1 MLSVREKY
9 WRYSLFVL
17 IAGLGLTI
25 FAELTPFLGG
35 LLGAV
40 TIYVLLRRQMWFLS
54 ERRRWRRSLAA
65 SLLLGEAIF
74 FFLVPI
80 SLIVWMVVDK
90 IQGVALDPQS
100 VITPVRHVAGLIQQK
115 TGYDLWSES
124 NLQSVLGYLPRAGQ
138 WLVGGIVNFAVN
150 LVVLL
155 FVLYF
160 MLIGG
165 LRMETYC
172 REILPFDRCA
182 ARSVMREIH
191 MIVRSN
197 AIVIPLLAVSQGVV
211 AYVGYLAFGVP
222 EPLFWGVLTCF
233 ATILPIVGTAL
244 VWLPLAAYMSLDGNW
259 GQGVGLVM
267 YGTLVVTQVDNLVRM
282 VMQKKMADVHPLI
295 TIFGVFIGLSLFG
308 FMGVIFGPLML
319 AMFIF
324 CVNIFK
330 RTYLADVAG
339 NTNTEVFCTNADTL
353 EQTFD
358 ESRAKLTNARYAEM
372 MATVAQRLTEYTGG
386 SNILTDD
393 KAPVELLGMRVL
405 DELIAGELSYYK
417 SNFAMDDI
425 MGMLGA

>member
-222 EPLFWGVLTCF
+222 RAAFLGRADLLRHDSAHRRHGPRVAAAGGLHEPRR
-233 ATILPIVGTAL
+233 
-244 VWLPLAAYMSLDGNW
+244 
-259 GQGVGLVM
+259 Q
-267 YGTLVVTQVDNLVRM
+267 
-282 VMQKKMADVHPLI
+282 
-295 TIFGVFIGLSLFG
+295 
-308 FMGVIFGPLML
+308 
-319 AMFIF
+319 
-324 CVNIFK
+324 
-330 RTYLADVAG
+330 
-339 NTNTEVFCTNADTL
+339 
-353 EQTFD
+353 
-358 ESRAKLTNARYAEM
+358 
-372 MATVAQRLTEYTGG
+372 
-386 SNILTDD
+386 
-393 KAPVELLGMRVL
+393 
-405 DELIAGELSYYK
+405 
-417 SNFAMDDI
+417 
-425 MGMLGA
+425 LGAGRRAGDVRARWSSRRWTTSCGWSCRRRWPTCTRSSPFSGSSSVCRSSALWASSSGR

>member
-197 AIVIPLLAVSQGVV
+197 AIVIPLLAVSQATTPCETASSGMMMAFVRTIMWISRISQGVV

-319 AMFIF
+319 AMFVF
-324 CVNIFK
+324 CVNVFK
-330 RTYLADVAG
+330 RRYLDG
-339 NTNTEVFCTNADTL
+339 LPDRELF
-353 EQTFD
+353 QP
-358 ESRAKLTNARYAEM
+358 
-372 MATVAQRLTEYTGG
+372 GG
-386 SNILTDD
+386 RS
-393 KAPVELLGMRVL
+393 G
-405 DELIAGELSYYK
+405 G
-417 SNFAMDDI
+417 
-425 MGMLGA
+425 

>member
-1 MLSVREKY
+1 M
-9 WRYSLFVL
+9 VL
-17 IAGLGLTI
+17 ERTAAVA
-25 FAELTPFLGG
+25 AEP
-35 LLGAV
+35 
-40 TIYVLLRRQMWFLS
+40 W
-54 ERRRWRRSLAA
+54 
-65 SLLLGEAIF
+65 
-74 FFLVPI
+74 
-80 SLIVWMVVDK
+80 
-90 IQGVALDPQS
+90 
-100 VITPVRHVAGLIQQK
+100 HVAGLIQQK

-211 AYVGYLAFGVP
+211 AFGVP

-319 AMFIF
+319 AMFVF
-324 CVNIFK
+324 CVNVFK
-330 RTYLADVAG
+330 RRYLDG
-339 NTNTEVFCTNADTL
+339 LPDRELF
-353 EQTFD
+353 QP
-358 ESRAKLTNARYAEM
+358 
-372 MATVAQRLTEYTGG
+372 GG
-386 SNILTDD
+386 RS
-393 KAPVELLGMRVL
+393 G
-405 DELIAGELSYYK
+405 G
-417 SNFAMDDI
+417 
-425 MGMLGA
+425 

>member
-25 FAELTPFLGG
+25 FVELTPFLGG

-115 TGYDLWSES
+115 TGYDLLYER

-172 REILPFDRCA
+172 REILPFDRRA

-197 AIVIPLLAVSQGVV
+197 AIVIPLLAVSQNRNNSIQT
-211 AYVGYLAFGVP
+211 VGYPYPTLQKQYCQVAATAHFYFLVY
-222 EPLFWGVLTCF
+222 VLPDIP
-233 ATILPIVGTAL
+233 AV
-244 VWLPLAAYMSLDGNW
+244 Y
-259 GQGVGLVM
+259 
-267 YGTLVVTQVDNLVRM
+267 
-282 VMQKKMADVHPLI
+282 VHP
-295 TIFGVFIGLSLFG
+295 
-308 FMGVIFGPLML
+308 
-319 AMFIF
+319 
-324 CVNIFK
+324 
-330 RTYLADVAG
+330 
-339 NTNTEVFCTNADTL
+339 
-353 EQTFD
+353 
-358 ESRAKLTNARYAEM
+358 AELHH
-372 MATVAQRLTEYTGG
+372 QSFY
-386 SNILTDD
+386 IL
-393 KAPVELLGMRVL
+393 LCL
-405 DELIAGELSYYK
+405 D
-417 SNFAMDDI
+417 
-425 MGMLGA
+425 

>member
-160 MLIGG
+160 MRSGACAW
-165 LRMETYC
+165 RPTAAKSC
-172 REILPFDRCA
+172 RSTA
-182 ARSVMREIH
+182 ARR
-191 MIVRSN
+191 
-197 AIVIPLLAVSQGVV
+197 
-211 AYVGYLAFGVP
+211 
-222 EPLFWGVLTCF
+222 
-233 ATILPIVGTAL
+233 
-244 VWLPLAAYMSLDGNW
+244 AA
-259 GQGVGLVM
+259 
-267 YGTLVVTQVDNLVRM
+267 
-282 VMQKKMADVHPLI
+282 
-295 TIFGVFIGLSLFG
+295 
-308 FMGVIFGPLML
+308 
-319 AMFIF
+319 
-324 CVNIFK
+324 
-330 RTYLADVAG
+330 
-339 NTNTEVFCTNADTL
+339 
-353 EQTFD
+353 
-358 ESRAKLTNARYAEM
+358 
-372 MATVAQRLTEYTGG
+372 
-386 SNILTDD
+386 
-393 KAPVELLGMRVL
+393 
-405 DELIAGELSYYK
+405 
-417 SNFAMDDI
+417 
-425 MGMLGA
+425 

>member
-267 YGTLVVTQVDNLVRM
+267 YGHAGRHAGGQPRADGHAEEDGRRAPAHHHFRGLHRSVALRLYGRHLRAADAGDVCLLRQCLQTQIPRRASRPGTVPARRQIGRM
-282 VMQKKMADVHPLI
+282 IVLFP
-295 TIFGVFIGLSLFG
+295 VFFTER
-308 FMGVIFGPLML
+308 
-319 AMFIF
+319 
-324 CVNIFK
+324 K
-330 RTYLADVAG
+330 RPG
-339 NTNTEVFCTNADTL
+339 RF
-353 EQTFD
+353 
-358 ESRAKLTNARYAEM
+358 S
-372 MATVAQRLTEYTGG
+372 
-386 SNILTDD
+386 
-393 KAPVELLGMRVL
+393 
-405 DELIAGELSYYK
+405 
-417 SNFAMDDI
+417 
-425 MGMLGA
+425 

>member
-1 MLSVREKY
+1 MQAFKELY

-17 IAGLGLTI
+17 ILGLGVTI
-25 FAELTPFLGG
+25 FIELTPFLGG
-35 LLGAV
+35 VLGAM
-40 TIYVLLRRQMWFLS
+40 TIYVLLRRQMHYLTAC
-54 ERRRWRRSLAA
+54 RKWRRSLAA
-65 SLLLGEAIF
+65 SLLLGEAVLC
-74 FFLVPI
+74 FLVPI
-80 SLIVWMVVDK
+80 SLIVWMVVNQVQD
-90 IQGVALDPQS
+90 IALAPES
-100 VITPVRHVAGLIQQK
+100 VVEPLKHIAALIHDK
-115 TGYDLWSES
+115 TGYNLWQEKNITS
-124 NLQSVLGYLPRAGQ
+124 LVGVIPRLGQWVLGSIMDF
-138 WLVGGIVNFAVN
+138 GINII
-150 LVVLL
+150 VLL

-319 AMFIF
+319 AMFVF
-324 CVNIFK
+324 CVNVFK
-330 RTYLADVAG
+330 RRYLDG
-339 NTNTEVFCTNADTL
+339 LPDRELF
-353 EQTFD
+353 QP
-358 ESRAKLTNARYAEM
+358 
-372 MATVAQRLTEYTGG
+372 GG
-386 SNILTDD
+386 RS
-393 KAPVELLGMRVL
+393 G
-405 DELIAGELSYYK
+405 G
-417 SNFAMDDI
+417 
-425 MGMLGA
+425 

>member
-1 MLSVREKY
+1 M
-9 WRYSLFVL
+9 
-17 IAGLGLTI
+17 
-25 FAELTPFLGG
+25 
-35 LLGAV
+35 
-40 TIYVLLRRQMWFLS
+40 
-54 ERRRWRRSLAA
+54 
-65 SLLLGEAIF
+65 
-74 FFLVPI
+74 
-80 SLIVWMVVDK
+80 
-90 IQGVALDPQS
+90 
-100 VITPVRHVAGLIQQK
+100 
-115 TGYDLWSES
+115 
-124 NLQSVLGYLPRAGQ
+124 
-138 WLVGGIVNFAVN
+138 GGIVNFAVN

-172 REILPFDRCA
+172 REILPFDRRA

-319 AMFIF
+319 AMFVF
-324 CVNIFK
+324 CVNVFK
-330 RTYLADVAG
+330 RRYLDG
-339 NTNTEVFCTNADTL
+339 LPDRELF
-353 EQTFD
+353 QP
-358 ESRAKLTNARYAEM
+358 
-372 MATVAQRLTEYTGG
+372 GG
-386 SNILTDD
+386 RS
-393 KAPVELLGMRVL
+393 G
-405 DELIAGELSYYK
+405 G
-417 SNFAMDDI
+417 
-425 MGMLGA
+425 

>member
-1 MLSVREKY
+1 MSTHSKHP
-9 WRYSLFVL
+9 S
-17 IAGLGLTI
+17 
-25 FAELTPFLGG
+25 
-35 LLGAV
+35 
-40 TIYVLLRRQMWFLS
+40 S
-54 ERRRWRRSLAA
+54 
-65 SLLLGEAIF
+65 
-74 FFLVPI
+74 
-80 SLIVWMVVDK
+80 
-90 IQGVALDPQS
+90 QS

-319 AMFIF
+319 AMFVF
-324 CVNIFK
+324 CVNVFK
-330 RTYLADVAG
+330 RRYLDG
-339 NTNTEVFCTNADTL
+339 LPD
-353 EQTFD
+353 
-358 ESRAKLTNARYAEM
+358 R
-372 MATVAQRLTEYTGG
+372 
-386 SNILTDD
+386 
-393 KAPVELLGMRVL
+393 EL
-405 DELIAGELSYYK
+405 
-417 SNFAMDDI
+417 FQP
-425 MGMLGA
+425 

>member
-25 FAELTPFLGG
+25 FVELTPFLGG

-90 IQGVALDPQS
+90 IQGVAIDPQS

-244 VWLPLAAYMSLDGNW
+244 VWLPLA
-259 GQGVGLVM
+259 
-267 YGTLVVTQVDNLVRM
+267 
-282 VMQKKMADVHPLI
+282 K
-295 TIFGVFIGLSLFG
+295 
-308 FMGVIFGPLML
+308 
-319 AMFIF
+319 
-324 CVNIFK
+324 FK
-330 RTYLADVAG
+330 QMKGVAG
-339 NTNTEVFCTNADTL
+339 L
-353 EQTFD
+353 
-358 ESRAKLTNARYAEM
+358 
-372 MATVAQRLTEYTGG
+372 
-386 SNILTDD
+386 
-393 KAPVELLGMRVL
+393 
-405 DELIAGELSYYK
+405 
-417 SNFAMDDI
+417 
-425 MGMLGA
+425 

>member
-54 ERRRWRRSLAA
+54 ERRRWQRS
-65 SLLLGEAIF
+65 
-74 FFLVPI
+74 VPI

-319 AMFIF
+319 AMFVF
-324 CVNIFK
+324 CVNVFK
-330 RTYLADVAG
+330 RRYLDG
-339 NTNTEVFCTNADTL
+339 LPDRELF
-353 EQTFD
+353 QP
-358 ESRAKLTNARYAEM
+358 
-372 MATVAQRLTEYTGG
+372 GG
-386 SNILTDD
+386 RS
-393 KAPVELLGMRVL
+393 G
-405 DELIAGELSYYK
+405 G
-417 SNFAMDDI
+417 
-425 MGMLGA
+425 